1 MIYRYLSSLAPKF
14 ISKWFVLAFDVT
26 LVLLTFFMVYFIRF
40 HLTVNFNI
48 ENFLMDLPI
57 VAVLSTVS
65 FMAIGTYKRI
75 IRYTGLKDLLNI
87 FGACLLLG
95 FLAMGAVAI
104 NKAYAILPGITIP
117 KSIIILHV
125 LLSFVVLSITSILLG
140 SAFRYVNCKLKARKN
155 ILIYGA
161 GESGIMT
168 QSALASNMDK
178 NTNIVA
184 FIDDD
189 LRKVG
194 NSINGTKVIETG
206 VVDKEFIQ
214 KHQINEIIIS
224 IQNTTSSKLRTR
236 VETFID
242 FVPTIKVVPPIEQWI
257 SGELTAN
264 QIKPIKLEDLLD
276 RSPINIE
283 NKKLQYEFKGK
294 VLMVTGAAGSI
305 GSEIARQLSKFKF
318 KKLVLVDIAESA
330 LYDLQQEFKR
340 EGIKDFVAIVADVRD
355 QFGIENV
362 ISTHCPNILFH
373 AAAYKHVPL
382 MEENPYEAVK
392 INVGGTRT
400 LARMAMKYQVDKFVM
415 VSTDKAVNPTNV
427 MGATKRTAEIYIGS
441 LQNHP
446 DNTTKFITTRFGN
459 VLGSNGSVIPL
470 FKKQLE
476 NGGPLTVTHEK
487 ITRYFMTI
495 PEASQ
500 LVLEAGSM
508 GDGGEIFI
516 FDMGESVKIMD
527 LAKNMIRLSGFKYPD
542 EIGIKITGL
551 RPGEKLYEELLANG
565 ENTLPTYHEKIM
577 ISKTMTL
584 DYEKKKAQ
592 IDALC
597 MLNLYHDSNII
608 VKKLK
613 EIVPEFISQN
623 SEYEYM
629 DARVLERKMP
639 NYSLL
644 QSLNY
649 TPNNYNI

>member
-1 MIYRYLSSLAPKF
+1 MIYRYLTSLAPQF
-14 ISKWFVLAFDVT
+14 ASKWFVLAIDVT
-26 LVLLTFFMVYFIRF
+26 LVLFTFFMVYFIRF
-40 HLTVNFNI
+40 HLTFNFNI
-48 ENFLMDLPI
+48 ENFLIELPI
-57 VAVLSTVS
+57 VAVIAVIS
-65 FMAIGTYKRI
+65 FMSLGTYKRI
-75 IRYTGLKDLLNI
+75 IRYTGVIDLLHI
-87 FGACLLLG
+87 FTACLLLG
-95 FLAMGAVAI
+95 FLASFIVAL
-104 NKAYAILPGITIP
+104 NKAYEFLPGITIP
-117 KSIIILHV
+117 KSIIILHT
-125 LLSFVVLSITSILLG
+125 LLSFVVLAIARLCFRLG
-140 SAFRYVNCKLKARKN
+140 YKFVNCKLKSRKN

-168 QSALASNMDK
+168 QNALENNMDK
-178 NTNIVA
+178 NTKIVA

-194 NSINGTKVIETG
+194 NSINGTRIVETG
-206 VVDKEFIQ
+206 AVDKAFIK

-224 IQNTTSSKLRTR
+224 IHNTASSKLRSR

-242 FVPTIKVVPPIEQWI
+242 YVPTIKVVPPIEQWI
-257 SGELTAN
+257 SGELSAQ

-283 NKKLQYEFKGK
+283 NKKLQHEFKGK
-294 VLMVTGAAGSI
+294 VLMVTGSAGSI
-305 GSEIARQLSKFKF
+305 GSEIARQLSKFNF

-330 LYDLQQEFKR
+330 LYDLQQEFKQ
-340 EGIKDFVAIVADVRD
+340 EGVSDFHAIVADVRD

-362 ISTHCPNILFH
+362 ISAYRPNIIFH

-400 LARMAMKYQVDKFVM
+400 LARIAMKYEVDKFVM

-427 MGATKRTAEIYIGS
+427 MGATKRAAEIYIGS
-441 LQNHP
+441 LQ
-446 DNTTKFITTRFGN
+446 TSSTKTKFITTRFGN

-476 NGGPLTVTHEK
+476 KGGPLTVTHQE

-516 FDMGESVKIMD
+516 FDMGECVKIMD
-527 LAKNMIRLSGFKYPD
+527 LAKNMIRLSGFRYPED
-542 EIGIKITGL
+542 IEIKITGL

-577 ISKTMTL
+577 ISKTKTM
-584 DYEKKKAQ
+584 DYEKRKSQ

-597 MLNLYHDSNII
+597 MLNLYHDTNII

-613 EIVPEFISQN
+613 EIVPEFISKN
-623 SEYEYM
+623 SEYELM
-629 DARVLERKMP
+629 DTRVFNTKLP
-639 NYSLL
+639 NYSIL

-649 TPNNYNI
+649 TPNNLNI

>member
-1 MIYRYLSSLAPKF
+1 MIYRYLTSLAPKF
-14 ISKWFVLAFDVT
+14 VSKWFVLAIDVA
-26 LVLLTFFMVYFIRF
+26 LVLSTFFMVYFIRF
-40 HLTVNFNI
+40 HLTVNFNV
-48 ENFLMDLPI
+48 ENFVKDLPI
-57 VAVLSTVS
+57 VAVLSTIS
-65 FMAIGTYKRI
+65 FLCMGTYKRI
-75 IRYTGLKDLLNI
+75 IRYTGVMDLLNV
-87 FGACLLLG
+87 FVACLLFG
-95 FLAMGAVAI
+95 FLAMAVVAI
-104 NKAYAILPGITIP
+104 NKTYALLPGITIP
-117 KSIIILHV
+117 KSIIILHT
-125 LLSFVVLSITSILLG
+125 LLSFVVLAIARIV
-140 SAFRYVNCKLKARKN
+140 FRTAYKFVNCKLKARKN

-168 QSALASNMDK
+168 QNALASSMDK
-178 NTNIVA
+178 NTKIVA
-184 FIDDD
+184 FLDDD
-189 LRKVG
+189 LSKVG
-194 NSINGTKVIETG
+194 NSINGTRVVETG
-206 VVDKEFIQ
+206 AVDKEFIQ

-224 IQNTTSSKLRTR
+224 IQNTASSKLRTR

-242 FVPTIKVVPPIEQWI
+242 YVPTIKVVPPIEQWI
-257 SGELTAN
+257 SGELSVN

-305 GSEIARQLSKFKF
+305 GSEIARQLSKFNF
-318 KKLVLVDIAESA
+318 EKLVLVDIAESS
-330 LYDLQQEFKR
+330 LYDLQQEFKQ
-340 EGIKDFVAIVADVRD
+340 EGVKNFVAIVADVRD

-362 ISTHCPNILFH
+362 ISAHQPNILFH

-400 LARMAMKYQVDKFVM
+400 LARMAMKYNVDKFVM

-427 MGATKRTAEIYIGS
+427 MGATKRAAEIYIGS
-441 LQNHP
+441 LQSSP
-446 DNTTKFITTRFGN
+446 DNNTKFITTRFGN

-476 NGGPLTVTHEK
+476 KGGPLTVTHEK

-527 LAKNMIRLSGFKYPD
+527 LAKNMIRLSGFKYPE

-577 ISKTMTL
+577 ISKTKTM
-584 DYEKKKAQ
+584 DYQKSKAQ

-597 MLNLYHDSNII
+597 MLNLYHDTNII

-613 EIVPEFISQN
+613 EIVPEFISEN
-623 SEYEYM
+623 SEYEFM
-629 DARVLERKMP
+629 DARVLNTKLP
-639 NYSLL
+639 NYSIL

-649 TPNNYNI
+649 SPNNFNI

>member
-1 MIYRYLSSLAPKF
+1 MIYRYLSALAPRF
-14 ISKWFVLAFDVT
+14 ASKWFVLAFDVT
-26 LVLLTFFMVYFIRF
+26 LVLLSFFMVYFIRF
-40 HLTVNFNI
+40 HLTINFNI
-48 ENFLMDLPI
+48 ENFLKDLPI
-57 VAVLSTVS
+57 VAFLSVIS
-65 FMAIGTYKRI
+65 FLCMGTYKRI
-75 IRYTGLKDLLNI
+75 IRYTGVMDLLNV
-87 FGACLLLG
+87 FAACLLIG
-95 FLAMGAVAI
+95 FLAMVAVAI
-104 NKAYAILPGITIP
+104 NKTYAILPGITIP
-117 KSIIILHV
+117 KSIIILHT
-125 LLSFVVLSITSILLG
+125 LLSFVVLVMARIT
-140 SAFRYVNCKLKARKN
+140 FRTAYKFVNCKLKSRKN

-168 QSALASNMDK
+168 QNALTSSMDK
-178 NTNIVA
+178 NTKIVA

-194 NSINGTKVIETG
+194 NSINGTKVVETG
-206 VVDKEFIQ
+206 AVDKEFIQ

-224 IQNTTSSKLRTR
+224 IQNTASSKLRRR

-242 FVPTIKVVPPIEQWI
+242 YVPTIKVVPPIEQWI
-257 SGELTAN
+257 SGELNVN

-294 VLMVTGAAGSI
+294 ILMVTGAAGSI

-318 KKLVLVDIAESA
+318 QKLILVDIAESA
-330 LYDLQQEFKR
+330 LYDLQQEFKQ
-340 EGIKDFVAIVADVRD
+340 EGVRDFVAIVADVRD

-362 ISTHCPNILFH
+362 ISTYRPNILFH

-392 INVGGTRT
+392 INVAGTRT
-400 LARMAMKYQVDKFVM
+400 LARMAMKYEVGKFVM

-427 MGATKRTAEIYIGS
+427 MGATKRAAEIYISS
-441 LQNHP
+441 LQSSP
-446 DNTTKFITTRFGN
+446 DHHTKFITTRFGN

-476 NGGPLTVTHEK
+476 KGGPLTVTHEK

-527 LAKNMIRLSGFKYPD
+527 LAKNMIRLSGFKYP
-542 EIGIKITGL
+542 EEMGIKITGL

-577 ISKTMTL
+577 ISKTKSM
-584 DYEKKKAQ
+584 DYQKSKSQ

-597 MLNLYHDSNII
+597 MLNLYHDTNII

-613 EIVPEFISQN
+613 EIVPEFISEN
-623 SEYEYM
+623 SEYEIM
-629 DARVLERKMP
+629 DARVLDTKLP
-639 NYSLL
+639 NYSIL

-649 TPNNYNI
+649 SPNNFNI